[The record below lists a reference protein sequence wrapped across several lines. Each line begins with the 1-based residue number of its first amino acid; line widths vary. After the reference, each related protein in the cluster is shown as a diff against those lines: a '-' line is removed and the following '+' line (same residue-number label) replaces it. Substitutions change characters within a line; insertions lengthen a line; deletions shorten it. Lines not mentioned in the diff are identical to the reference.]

1 MTDPL
6 LALQSQYLTFTL
18 GDDLYAVPIGTVLEI
33 RGSAAPES
41 LADAPAYVTGGF
53 RHGGVLL
60 PQVDL
65 RRRLGLPPAET
76 TGPAVNVVVQAR
88 QRRMGV
94 LADAVADVVDL
105 GVAADALVSPH
116 PEGTRAGLAYL
127 KGAAILGERTVLILD
142 LDQLVSLTDAAAL
155 DDALAESSAGCDAA

>member
-6 LALQSQYLTFTL
+6 LALQSQYLTFNL

-33 RGSAAPES
+33 RAATAPES
-41 LADAPAYVTGGF
+41 LEDAPPYVAGGF
-53 RHGGVLL
+53 RHAGTLL
-60 PQVDL
+60 PLVDL
-65 RRRLGLPPAET
+65 RRRLGLPPAASA
-76 TGPAVNVVVQAR
+76 GLAVNVVVQAR

-105 GVAADALVSPH
+105 GVAADALVSSH
-116 PEGTRAGLAYL
+116 PEGARAGLAYL

-142 LDQLVSLTDAAAL
+142 LDQMVSPADAAAL
-155 DDALAESSAGCDAA
+155 DAALAESSVGSGAA